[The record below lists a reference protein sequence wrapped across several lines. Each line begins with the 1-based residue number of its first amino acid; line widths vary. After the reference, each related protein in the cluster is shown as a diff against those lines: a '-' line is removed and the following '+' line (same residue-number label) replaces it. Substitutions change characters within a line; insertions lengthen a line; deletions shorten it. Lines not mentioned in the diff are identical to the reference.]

1 MIGATLLSLIVLAVS
16 PGACLPIAGSQ
27 ILASD
32 LAAANTLFSR
42 LHPDA
47 AFGYA
52 PLPGARRLLL
62 GRELAAF
69 ARREGF
75 SFENTP
81 IADVCVERQAAPLNT
96 ADLSAALAD
105 AAGIPD
111 ARIELLDYSRQ
122 PLPPGRLEFPWNS
135 VGAPP
140 ACNPAIP
147 IIWRGRLNY
156 DGRHSLAVWAKV
168 RISVQRPVVVT
179 ASDLIPGHA
188 IEAGQLRLI
197 QMPAFPSRSG
207 FLETLEPALG
217 KTVNRP
223 VRAGQKLSAAALR
236 ELDEIRPGERVLV
249 RVVDGSA
256 YLSLEGTALSGGS
269 KGASISLRNPSG
281 GRIFRGTVEDKGVVV
296 VRTGG
301 PA

>member
-1 MIGATLLSLIVLAVS
+1 MIGATLLSSMVLAVS
-16 PGACLPIAGSQ
+16 PGACWPVAGSQ

-32 LAAANTLFSR
+32 LAAANALFSR

-75 SFENTP
+75 PVENEP
-81 IADVCVERQAAPLNT
+81 VADVCVERPVNPLNAT
-96 ADLSAALAD
+96 DLSAVLAE

-122 PLPPGRLEFPWNS
+122 PVPRGRLEFHWNAI
-135 VGAPP
+135 GAPP
-140 ACNPAIP
+140 AGNPDIP

-156 DGRHSLAVWAKV
+156 DGQHSLAVWAKV
-168 RISVQRPVVVT
+168 RISVERPVVV
-179 ASDLIPGHA
+179 AAADLIPGHE
-188 IEAGQLRLI
+188 IEAGQIRLV

-207 FLETLEPALG
+207 FLEMLEPALG
-217 KTVNRP
+217 KTVNRQ
-223 VRAGQKLSAAALR
+223 VRAGQKLSAAALK
-236 ELDEIRPGERVLV
+236 EPDDIRPGQRVLV

-256 YLSLEGTALSGGS
+256 YLSFEGTALSGGS
-269 KGASISLRNPSG
+269 KGAAISLRNPSG

-296 VRTGG
+296 VRSGG